1 MNMRGWRHD
10 YHNHLQ
16 SLKAYLQL
24 GQYEDADA
32 YLFELEKDLDSVD
45 ALVKAVVDG
54 CRFSIQVD
62 HRKTKADTCAV

>member
-1 MNMRGWRHD
+1 MAHHYAEVKSVYMNMRGWRHD

-24 GQYEDADA
+24 GQYKEADA

-45 ALVKAVVDG
+45 ALVKAV
-54 CRFSIQVD
+54 I
-62 HRKTKADTCAV
+62 